1 MRLRSTAQPAT
12 LYAGIEPGDG
22 DARRGNDAAMLA
34 PGDGR
39 VDPLLVAAFD
49 MEAPYVVATRA
60 IRSSIVRSY
69 EGDDRRTR
77 FCALVGL
84 DCDEELA
91 VMAANLAIVMV
102 RMQSPTLLVDGNRT
116 YPRINSLFHVPDQA
130 VVQSTAI
137 PDLWLVGTDDAAEAH
152 APVEGQ
158 PLVER
163 SRDWNVPAAQV
174 IAAMATGG
182 NSSAASVAAA
192 LKGFDTVVILTR
204 KHVTHRSAARGLIE
218 TLDEHRIPI
227 TGTVIV

>member
-12 LYAGIEPGDG
+12 PYSGFEPRNGDSGQG
-22 DARRGNDAAMLA
+22 DDVVMLA
-34 PGDGR
+34 AGDGR

-49 MEAPYVVATRA
+49 MEAPYVMATRA

-77 FCALVGL
+77 FCALIGL

-91 VMAANLAIVMV
+91 VMAANLAVLMV
-102 RMQSPTLLVDGNRT
+102 RMQTPTLLVDGNRA

-130 VVQSTAI
+130 VVQSTVI
-137 PDLWLVGTDDAAEAH
+137 PDLWLVGTDDAAEEH

-158 PLVER
+158 LLVER

-174 IAAMATGG
+174 LAAMAIGG
-182 NSSAASVAAA
+182 NSSAAGVAAT

-218 TLDEHRIPI
+218 TLDEHHIPI